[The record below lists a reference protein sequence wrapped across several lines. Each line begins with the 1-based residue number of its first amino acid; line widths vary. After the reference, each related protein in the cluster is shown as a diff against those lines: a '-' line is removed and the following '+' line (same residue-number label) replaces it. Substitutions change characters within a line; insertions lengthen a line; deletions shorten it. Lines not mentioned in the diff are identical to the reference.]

1 MTINQT
7 IDGMPKR
14 YRVSI
19 GEWGVSRRE
28 SVYLC
33 SDIDQMKHGL
43 FKPVTQTDCRTDVG
57 VSVGLIDSI
66 ITTARVLSGRI
77 LDSVE
82 VQEALRDL
90 RADKDVRSLLVVP
103 AKPVTNTETVANIIR
118 DICEH
123 EPDDNPDAVHISV
136 KALEL
141 ILLHNF
147 EGLHALL
154 DVPADGDASG
164 DHQ

>member
-1 MTINQT
+1 MTIKQT

-33 SDIDQMKHGL
+33 SDIDQINEG
-43 FKPVTQTDCRTDVG
+43 FCKPVTQTDCRTDVG
-57 VSVGLIDSI
+57 VTVGLIDSI

-82 VQEALRDL
+82 VQEALRDF
-90 RADKDVRSLLVVP
+90 RADEDVRALLVVP
-103 AKPVTNTETVANIIR
+103 DKPVTTTKTVATIIR

-123 EPDDNPDAVHISV
+123 EPDDNPDSVHISV

-141 ILLHNF
+141 ILMQNL

-154 DVPADGDASG
+154 DAPADGDASG